1 MSNVVTML
9 VNLAQSPVLEHE
21 QQQWLENLAQ
31 AAALAPEEIA
41 AMQQQE
47 LEQLLCAVQLH
58 KGGCFMIVAPDV
70 PEEPDDNDDDE
81 PESKIRH

>member
-9 VNLAQSPVLEHE
+9 VQMGQSPVLEHE
-21 QQQWLENLAQ
+21 QDQWLDNLAQ
-31 AAALAPEEIA
+31 AAALPVEQIA

-47 LEQLLCAVQLH
+47 LEQLLSAVQLH

-70 PEEPDDNDDDE
+70 PEEPDDTEEE
-81 PESKIRH
+81 PESQIRH